1 MIVMATSTPEDTDA
15 LRALR
20 QLVAALGFA
29 HVLYLLAE
37 VADEQ
42 REAAADADDTE
53 RAKRARHDARILGE
67 AAKQVLS

>member
-1 MIVMATSTPEDTDA
+1 MAAGAPEDTDA

-20 QLVAALGFA
+20 DLASALGFA

-42 REAAADADDTE
+42 CDAAVQKNDAE
-53 RAKRARHDARILGE
+53 HLNRARHDARILGE
-67 AAKQVLS
+67 AAKQLLS